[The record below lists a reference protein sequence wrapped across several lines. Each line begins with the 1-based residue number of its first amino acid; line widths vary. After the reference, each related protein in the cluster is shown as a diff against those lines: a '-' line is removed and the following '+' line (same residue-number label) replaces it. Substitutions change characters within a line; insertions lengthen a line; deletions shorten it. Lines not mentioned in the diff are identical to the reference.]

1 VLPGDRDPQR
11 RFQAAARYPATE
23 KLAAIHAPVST
34 DALTI
39 SHGDVCATY
48 DFEPFRSTN
57 ECKKGGWQTMRR
69 ADGSEFKN
77 QGDCVSY
84 VNTGK

>member
-1 VLPGDRDPQR
+1 VPRASAPLRGLRPVRPLQLTSTR
-11 RFQAAARYPATE
+11 RRVRYAA
-23 KLAAIHAPVST
+23 T
-34 DALTI
+34 DALKR
-39 SHGDVCATY
+39 SYGAVCATY

>member
-1 VLPGDRDPQR
+1 V
-11 RFQAAARYPATE
+11 
-23 KLAAIHAPVST
+23 

-39 SHGDVCATY
+39 GVSGDTVTY
-48 DFEPFRSTN
+48 DFEKYHVATTKDQ
-57 ECKKGGWQTMRR
+57 CKDGGWQNVTR
-69 ADGSEFKN
+69 ADGSAFKN